1 MTVREDVL
9 AAANPREALL
19 VLADAI
25 DSLQSK
31 PADLWSAWD
40 DELKAAPEQTR
51 AKEGWEN
58 LHHEP
63 GQKPIEHDSATG
75 EPTKAGPFSKQT
87 EDGAPVVEFPAPTYD
102 QEGKRIDTIPHL
114 DFENMT
120 SQDENGNEYR
130 LFDREDTEQRRE
142 EIGKLA
148 KAYLKAGPVWLYLS
162 NRDHVIQLPIDVRQ
176 NMIADVEEV
185 DPKYAYHMAKD
196 ILMDRGD
203 QGADKTALPIRSDPT
218 GAIA

>member
-1 MTVREDVL
+1 MTTREDVL
-9 AAANPREALL
+9 AAANPRAALL

-31 PADLWSAWD
+31 PADPWGEWD

-51 AKEGWEN
+51 AKPGWEN
-58 LHHEP
+58 QIHQS
-63 GQKPIEHDSATG
+63 GQKPIEYDSATG
-75 EPTKAGPFSKQT
+75 EPTQGGPFSKQT
-87 EDGAPVVEFPAPTYD
+87 DDGSPVVDFPTPEAD
-102 QEGKRIDTIPHL
+102 QLALRRACLDHL

-120 SQDENGNEYR
+120 DRDENGNEYR
-130 LFDREDTEQRRE
+130 LFPREDTPERRE
-142 EIGKLA
+142 EIKKLA
-148 KAYLKAGPVWLYLS
+148 KAYIKAGPVWLYLS

-203 QGADKTALPIRSDPT
+203 QGADKTALPMRSDST